1 VAKNITSKGSNF
13 SQWYLDVI
21 KAAQLADYAPVRGCM
36 VVRPNGYGIWENIQS
51 VFDRAFKETGHVNA
65 YFPLLIPTS
74 FMEKEAQHVEG
85 FAPECAVVTHAGG
98 EELEEPYV
106 IRPTSET
113 VIGHMYSQWV
123 QSWRDLPIL
132 INQWCSVVR
141 WEKRPRLFLRT
152 SEFLWQ
158 EGHTAHATRE
168 EAIEETF
175 RMLDVYQ
182 RIMNEELALPVLYG
196 EKSENERFPGADN
209 TYSCEAMMGDRK
221 ALQAGT
227 SHFLGQNFARAFDI
241 SFQNKNGEM
250 DFAWTTSWGAST
262 RLIGAIIMTHSD
274 DDGLV
279 LPPRIA
285 PVKAAV
291 IPISKDEGRLRDALE
306 PMAQGIARELNEL
319 SSLSGMSGGMC
330 AQVDRQYHMRPADRF
345 FHHLQRGVPVRIE
358 LGEGEYDARRV
369 TVVRRDTAQKEQ
381 VSLDALT
388 DYVKTLL
395 GDIQNNLYARAKA
408 FRDDNTH
415 DVSSMAELK
424 EFFSKDSRGGFARA
438 YFAGSSDDERDIK
451 DVTGGATI
459 RCIPSDDDTRGKCVY
474 TGAPAAK
481 RAVFA
486 KSY

>member
-1 VAKNITSKGSNF
+1 
-13 SQWYLDVI
+13 
-21 KAAQLADYAPVRGCM
+21 
-36 VVRPNGYGIWENIQS
+36 
-51 VFDRAFKETGHVNA
+51 
-65 YFPLLIPTS
+65 
-74 FMEKEAQHVEG
+74 
-85 FAPECAVVTHAGG
+85 
-98 EELEEPYV
+98 
-106 IRPTSET
+106 
-113 VIGHMYSQWV
+113 
-123 QSWRDLPIL
+123 
-132 INQWCSVVR
+132 
-141 WEKRPRLFLRT
+141 
-152 SEFLWQ
+152 
-158 EGHTAHATRE
+158 
-168 EAIEETF
+168 
-175 RMLDVYQ
+175 
-182 RIMNEELALPVLYG
+182 
-196 EKSENERFPGADN
+196 
-209 TYSCEAMMGDRK
+209 MMGDRK

-250 DFAWTTSWGAST
+250 DFAWTTSWGVST

-291 IPISKDEGRLRDALE
+291 IPISNDESKLQDVLA
-306 PMAQGIARELNEL
+306 PMAQGIARELNE
-319 SSLSGMSGGMC
+319 SSGVSGVSGGMC

-358 LGEGEYDARRV
+358 LGEREHDARRV

-395 GDIQNNLYARAKA
+395 SDIQNDLYAKARA

-451 DVTGGATI
+451 DMTGGATI
-459 RCIPSDDDTRGKCVY
+459 RCMPSDDETRGKCVY
-474 TGAPAAK
+474 TGAPGAR

-486 KSY
+486 KAY